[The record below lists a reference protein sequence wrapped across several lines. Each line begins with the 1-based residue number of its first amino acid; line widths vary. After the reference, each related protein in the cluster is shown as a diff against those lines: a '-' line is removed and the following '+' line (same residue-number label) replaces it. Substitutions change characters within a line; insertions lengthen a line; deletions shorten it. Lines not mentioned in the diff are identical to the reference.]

1 MKPHVSVPAAEAFEV
16 AYEKAKEAAEAFRSG
31 RQKTRDEHWLALD
44 KGQKRAVQALED
56 GEEGRAADA
65 LREVLEVGLREG
77 LLGEGELNRL
87 GYDYLGQEQMALAI
101 TTFELNVAR
110 FPESSNVY
118 DSLGE
123 AYMEAGRRQEA
134 ISNYRKS
141 LALDPENTNAVA
153 MLEKL
158 R

>member
-1 MKPHVSVPAAEAFEV
+1 MGGSAASVS
-16 AYEKAKEAAEAFRSG
+16 
-31 RQKTRDEHWLALD
+31 
-44 KGQKRAVQALED
+44 AVSSA
-56 GEEGRAADA
+56 
-65 LREVLEVGLREG
+65 
-77 LLGEGELNRL
+77 
-87 GYDYLGQEQMALAI
+87 
-101 TTFELNVAR
+101 TFELNVAR